1 MWGIPGFIVTVF
13 GVTSKFLYSNL
24 STRIT
29 KLDNKKVDE
38 KLFISELKHTNAM
51 LDRID
56 DRVELIAK
64 KSGVKIRVLMIVL
77 FMLTVIVTM

>member
-1 MWGIPGFIVTVF
+1 MWTEIGIPGFIVTVF

-64 KSGVKIRVLMIVL
+64 KSGVL
-77 FMLTVIVTM
+77 